1 MKALGMVETK
11 GLSCALE
18 SLDAMLKTAEVG
30 YVGQKRVGSGFV
42 TVLVDGDVAAV
53 KAAKRSGTTEP
64 TRVLTRTREEIRER
78 FRASPPYGRRR
89 GTNYSASCQPPR
101 ASATPADSHPYGRA
115 ADDCDGE
122 MCNGFTRVVTPVEVP
137 SMVRWTGVE
146 ARIHALK
153 TL

>member
-42 TVLVDGDVAAV
+42 TILVDGDVAAV

-64 TRVLTRTREEIRER
+64 TRSSDQNQR
-78 FRASPPYGRRR
+78 F
-89 GTNYSASCQPPR
+89 
-101 ASATPADSHPYGRA
+101 
-115 ADDCDGE
+115 E
-122 MCNGFTRVVTPVEVP
+122 NGFAHRRP
-137 SMVRWTGVE
+137 
-146 ARIHALK
+146 
-153 TL
+153 